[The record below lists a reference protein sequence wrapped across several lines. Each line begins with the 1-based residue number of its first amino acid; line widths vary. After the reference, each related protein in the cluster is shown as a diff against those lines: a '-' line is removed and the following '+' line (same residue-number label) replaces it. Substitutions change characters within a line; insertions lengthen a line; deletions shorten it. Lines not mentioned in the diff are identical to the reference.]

1 MRGGRS
7 PGGARGRGA
16 RSGRGKDAPRKVTTK
31 RVGGTR
37 SRSRRVPL
45 RRRVGSGASRV
56 GSMGRFQGVSILL
69 VVVLSLAGLKLV
81 HVQAFEAEALSE
93 RAERQRTTVMD
104 IPAERGAIYDRD
116 GIELAFSVE
125 TRTLQVNLRNMRR
138 EWTEHLRDNPD
149 SDMDFDARIEEIS
162 EFIAE
167 QVPELT
173 SEEDLLARFRKPA
186 DFTYLVDKVPPSVAD
201 EITERY
207 PEIAEE
213 KRAYRE
219 YPGGRLGS
227 NVIGYANWRMEDEDV
242 SKHNLRGLVG
252 LESARDNDL
261 AGQPGQQV
269 VDTRQGDRAV
279 VIPGSERDVR
289 PAVRGSDLH
298 LTLDSDV
305 QHDLQQRLS
314 DYVSRTKA
322 DGGSAVIMD
331 AETAEVYALANDSTF
346 DPNDFGNVSK
356 DQLRNDAV
364 TSPFEPGSVNKVV
377 TAAAAIEHG
386 ITDPDDV
393 HSVPGSIRVA
403 DHTVRDAWSHG
414 TLGMTTT
421 GIFAKSSN
429 VGTLLLARELGP
441 DVFAETVERF
451 GLGQRTG
458 IGLPGESAGYVPPRE
473 QWSGT
478 TFGNLP
484 IGQGL
489 SMTVVQMAGMYQAM
503 ANDGVRV
510 EPSIVRATEKPD
522 GSRVPEPDPETSR
535 VVSADTAETVVDM
548 LRATVQEGDGQ
559 NSGTAPKADIDG
571 YQISG
576 KTGSA
581 QQIDPATGSYS
592 DSKYNINFAGIVP
605 ADDPQFVIAIM
616 LDAPDT
622 TLPEGSSAAPLFREV
637 ASYLVQRHQIP
648 LSREES
654 PVVPLVVE

>member
-1 MRGGRS
+1 MS
-7 PGGARGRGA
+7 
-16 RSGRGKDAPRKVTTK
+16 
-31 RVGGTR
+31 
-37 SRSRRVPL
+37 
-45 RRRVGSGASRV
+45 
-56 GSMGRFQGVSILL
+56 RFQGVSILL
-69 VVVLSLAGLKLV
+69 VVVLSFAGLKLV
-81 HVQAFEAEALSE
+81 HVQAFEAEALSA

-138 EWTEHLRDNPD
+138 EWTEHLRDNPE

-162 EFIAE
+162 EYIAE

-173 SEEDLLARFRKPA
+173 SEQELLARFRKPA

-213 KRAYRE
+213 KRAHRE

-261 AGQPGQQV
+261 AGRPGQQV

-289 PAVRGSDLH
+289 PAVPGSDLH

-346 DPNDFGNVSK
+346 DPNEFGDVSE

-364 TSPFEPGSVNKVV
+364 TIPFEPGSVNKVV
-377 TAAAAIEHG
+377 TAAAAIENG

-489 SMTVVQMAGMYQAM
+489 SMTVVQMASMYQAL
-503 ANDGVRV
+503 ANDGIRV

-522 GSRVPEPDPETSR
+522 GTRVPEPDPESSR

-581 QQIDPATGSYS
+581 QQVDPATGSYS

-622 TLPEGSSAAPLFREV
+622 TLPEGSSAAPLFRDV

-648 LSREES
+648 LSGEES

>member
-1 MRGGRS
+1 
-7 PGGARGRGA
+7 
-16 RSGRGKDAPRKVTTK
+16 
-31 RVGGTR
+31 
-37 SRSRRVPL
+37 
-45 RRRVGSGASRV
+45 
-56 GSMGRFQGVSILL
+56 MGRFQGVSILL